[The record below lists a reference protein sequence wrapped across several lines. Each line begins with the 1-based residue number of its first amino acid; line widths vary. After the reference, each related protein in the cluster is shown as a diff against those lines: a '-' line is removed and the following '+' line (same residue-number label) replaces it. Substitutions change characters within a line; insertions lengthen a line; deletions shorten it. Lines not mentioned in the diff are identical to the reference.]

1 MSPGCTL
8 QVPSGVHL
16 LSSPS
21 PHAWYPFVSQAFLAT
36 AGSFDDIAFG
46 IATAAEVAAEFSAS
60 VPAVILF
67 KKFDEGRVDFTG
79 AYTAEELST
88 FVSSNALPL
97 VVAFTQE
104 VRVRVL
110 HVVKHQAVCVCV
122 CASVPVLA
130 GMCSRPTVCSAL
142 LSPATP
148 AAPSPCLS
156 LPRPPPRSLA
166 AS

>member
-122 CASVPVLA
+122 CQRPSAGRYAQSVRKDRTARCSHSCMDLKA
-130 GMCSRPTVCSAL
+130 GLNCVSKDLQAGWN
-142 LSPATP
+142 
-148 AAPSPCLS
+148 
-156 LPRPPPRSLA
+156 
-166 AS
+166 

>member
-1 MSPGCTL
+1 MFT
-8 QVPSGVHL
+8 
-16 LSSPS
+16 SSLP
-21 PHAWYPFVSQAFLAT
+21 PPLHAWYPFVSQAFLAT

-104 VRVRVL
+104 VRVHVL
-110 HVVKHQAVCVCV
+110 HVVKHQAVRV

-130 GMCSRPTVCSAL
+130 GTYVQSPHRL